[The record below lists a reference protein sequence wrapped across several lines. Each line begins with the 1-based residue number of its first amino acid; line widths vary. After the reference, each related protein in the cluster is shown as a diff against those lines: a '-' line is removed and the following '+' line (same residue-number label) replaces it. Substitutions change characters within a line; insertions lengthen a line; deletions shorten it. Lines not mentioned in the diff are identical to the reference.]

1 MTWQVKTGTLVEA
14 FEARG
19 QSFPEYS
26 SKIKTQNLDSLQQ
39 KTSLHVDTSMLSCPA
54 KLDNTVA

>member
-1 MTWQVKTGTLVEA
+1 VTWPVKTATLVEA
-14 FEARG
+14 KG
-19 QSFPEYS
+19 HSFPAHS
-26 SKIKTQNLDSLQQ
+26 SKVKTQNLDSLQQ